1 MTTETEFEIFSIE
14 GNIGSGKSTLFEELK
29 NVYSCIPNIVFLE
42 EPVSEWEKI
51 KNKQGEPMLQLFYR
65 DSKKYSFS
73 FQMMAFI
80 SRLAILKKTIESN
93 KGKKI
98 IIITERSLYTDK
110 HVFAKMLYDKN
121 NMEDVEYDIYLNWFD
136 TFVNEYPVN
145 NVIYIKTAPKKC
157 HERINKRARVGE
169 EVIPLQY
176 LEECHVYHENF
187 LDKTV
192 GIKANQLLLNGNID
206 IFQNK
211 DVLNDWIR
219 QIDEFISPDELL

>member
-14 GNIGSGKSTLFEELK
+14 GNIGSGKSTLFEYMK
-29 NVYSCIPNIVFLE
+29 DRYCNPNIVFLE
-42 EPVSEWEKI
+42 EPVSKWEKI

-65 DSKKYSFS
+65 DPKKYSFS

-110 HVFAKMLYDKN
+110 HVFARMLYDKH
-121 NMEDVEYDIYLNWFD
+121 NMEDVEHQIYLNWFD
-136 TFVNEYPVN
+136 TFVNEYPVD
-145 NVIYIKTAPKKC
+145 NVIYIKTSPKKC

-169 EVIPLQY
+169 GVIPLQY
-176 LEECHVYHENF
+176 LEECHMYHENF

-192 GIKANQLLLNGNID
+192 GIKANQLLLNGNVD
-206 IFQNK
+206 IFQNT
-211 DVLNDWIR
+211 DVLNGWIR
-219 QIDEFISPDELL
+219 QIDAFISPDELL

>member
-1 MTTETEFEIFSIE
+1 
-14 GNIGSGKSTLFEELK
+14 
-29 NVYSCIPNIVFLE
+29 
-42 EPVSEWEKI
+42 
-51 KNKQGEPMLQLFYR
+51 
-65 DSKKYSFS
+65 
-73 FQMMAFI
+73 
-80 SRLAILKKTIESN
+80 
-93 KGKKI
+93 
-98 IIITERSLYTDK
+98 
-110 HVFAKMLYDKN
+110 
-121 NMEDVEYDIYLNWFD
+121 MEDVEHQIYLNWFD

-192 GIKANQLLLNGNID
+192 GIKANQLMLNGNVD
-206 IFQNK
+206 IFQNT
-211 DVLNDWIR
+211 DVLNEWIR